1 MKHANLTLDLRS
13 YSHEAKSHQHDYH
26 QLVLPIVGHLA
37 MNIGHQE
44 GQASPQQ
51 AAIIPAGQNHEFAA
65 SDLNSFVVAD
75 VPAALAPE
83 LEKLPAFI
91 PLDPALAH
99 YVAFLHQN
107 LLLKRPQ
114 NTSSE
119 RQMLLLLIQLLQE
132 RFGKPLQVDR
142 RIEATISYLDH
153 HFSESISTTTLT
165 TVANLS
171 QRHLNE
177 LFRRQLGM
185 TPQQYLIEKRM
196 QQAWQLLETTTM
208 SIQKVANHVGY
219 SSLSAF
225 SDRFKKYFGHS
236 PRHFRQIDNPLS

>member
-1 MKHANLTLDLRS
+1 MKHTNLTLNLRS

-26 QLVLPIVGHLA
+26 QLVLPIAGHLA

-107 LLLKRPQ
+107 LLLKQSQ
-114 NTSSE
+114 NSSSQ

-132 RFGKPLQVDR
+132 RFGTAIQTDR
-142 RIEATISYLDH
+142 RIEAARSYLDH
-153 HFSESISTTTLT
+153 HFTESISAAQLA

-171 QRHLNE
+171 QRQLND
-177 LFRRQLGM
+177 LFRRQLSM

-196 QQAWQLLETTTM
+196 QQAWQLLETTAL
-208 SIQKVANHVGY
+208 SIQQVAHRVGY
-219 SSLSAF
+219 NNLSAF
-225 SDRFKKYFGHS
+225 SDRFKKHFGHS
-236 PRHFRQIDNPLS
+236 PRHFRQIEK

>member
-1 MKHANLTLDLRS
+1 MKHTNLTLDLRS

-26 QLVLPIVGHLA
+26 QLVLPIAGHLA

-44 GQASPQQ
+44 GLASPQQ
-51 AAIIPAGQNHEFAA
+51 AAIVCAGQNHEFAA

-83 LEKLPAFI
+83 LEKLPTFI
-91 PLDPALAH
+91 PLDGALAH

-107 LLLKRPQ
+107 LLLKPSQ

-132 RFGKPLQVDR
+132 RFGTAIQIDR
-142 RIEATISYLDH
+142 RIEAARSYLDH
-153 HFSESISTTTLT
+153 HFNESISATTLAT
-165 TVANLS
+165 AANLS
-171 QRHLNE
+171 QRQLNE

-196 QQAWQLLETTTM
+196 QHAWQLLETATM
-208 SIQKVANHVGY
+208 SVQQVANHVGY
-219 SSLSAF
+219 SNLSAF
-225 SDRFKKYFGHS
+225 SDRFKKHFGHS
-236 PRHFRQIDNPLS
+236 PRHFRQIDK